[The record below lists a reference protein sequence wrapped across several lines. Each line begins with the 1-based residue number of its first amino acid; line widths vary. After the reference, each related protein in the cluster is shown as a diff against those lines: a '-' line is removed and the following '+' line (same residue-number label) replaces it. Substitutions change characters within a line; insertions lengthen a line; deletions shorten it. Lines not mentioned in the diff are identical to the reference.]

1 MKKFCKAMIASAM
14 ALGLVFTGV
23 LAGCD
28 KDGDKDKDTP
38 EETKI
43 TDGRWENKKAEVFLK
58 LNEDGTFYVS
68 GMFANN
74 AGTYEIVDESVD
86 YYKIEAGATP
96 ETSSDEEDYPGT
108 TIDET
113 KYTASQKLVMTA
125 YNGAV
130 YTAAYAE
137 DTFWNCLI
145 PTPQGTM
152 SRTMRQN
159 ASYEWSEEDEESI
172 QILSVCTAK
181 DANRNLVLNHDKTF
195 EDQINGYTEGTWE
208 QSAQGYVLKNA
219 QGNEHASVTA
229 VVDGKCTYTPANG
242 TAIELYTEAWTP
254 VSTLM
259 GTAQATMKGENEAEE
274 VTVTL
279 NLWQDK
285 TADVVVLDPSYQ
297 SHTVLSG
304 TYELKTDETAELT
317 FGETKSTISAPNQ
330 QGNSEVS
337 LEIAAGELFEN
348 SFSVTLSGK
357 LSVAVKEVARFAT
370 EEDVTASGIPG
381 VNTAETPVVAVMY
394 SDNTAELKV
403 SIFGNEV
410 IVDRGTYVLDTTGQL
425 PSITFTFE
433 NAGEIKAA
441 PDYSTASP
449 TGITFD
455 LTYTAEEVEV
465 SALGNTFGISFTAT
479 MRYAYV
485 TA

>member
-1 MKKFCKAMIASAM
+1 
-14 ALGLVFTGV
+14 
-23 LAGCD
+23 
-28 KDGDKDKDTP
+28 
-38 EETKI
+38 
-43 TDGRWENKKAEVFLK
+43 
-58 LNEDGTFYVS
+58 
-68 GMFANN
+68 MFANN

-86 YYKIEAGATP
+86 YYKIEAVATP
-96 ETSSDEEDYPGT
+96 ETSPDEEDYPGT

-130 YTAAYAE
+130 YTAAYAD

-159 ASYEWSEEDEESI
+159 ASYEWNAEEDETSI

-181 DANRNLVLNHDKTF
+181 DANRKLVLNHDKTF

-242 TAIELYTEAWTP
+242 TAIELYTQAWTP
-254 VSTLM
+254 VSMLT
-259 GTAQATMKGENEAEE
+259 GTAQATMKGEGEAKE

-285 TADVVVLDPSYQ
+285 TADVVVLDTSYQ

-317 FGETKSTISAPNQ
+317 FGEGKVSISAPDQ
-330 QGNSEVS
+330 DGNSRVS

-357 LSVAVKEVARFAT
+357 LSVAVKEVGRFAT

-381 VNTAETPVVAVMY
+381 VNTAETPVVVMY
-394 SDNTAELKV
+394 SDGSAELKV

-410 IVDRGTYVLDTTGQL
+410 VVDRGTYVLDATGQL
-425 PSITFTFE
+425 PAITFNFE
-433 NAGEIKAA
+433 NAGEIEAA
-441 PDYSTASP
+441 PDYSTATA
-449 TGITFD
+449 TGITFN
-455 LTYTAEEVEV
+455 LAYTAEEAEV
-465 SALGNTFGISFTAT
+465 TAMGNTFGISFTAT

-485 TA
+485 MA